1 MKIKSLVAASLL
13 AIASVGSF
21 AAGGSLGTLTTSGAS
36 FNTAVASGQFSDNW
50 QFDLGSRS
58 NVGASLTNIQFPFG
72 PSTFG
77 AISRFEA
84 LLDGTALNFLS
95 VPVAVPGGT
104 VTINVLY
111 GSKTLDT
118 GPHTLNVTGLAGAT
132 GASYGGSI
140 AVAPVPEP
148 ETYAML
154 LVGLGLMGAVVR
166 HRNKSDSGRA

>member
-1 MKIKSLVAASLL
+1 MKIKSFVAASLL

-21 AAGGSLGTLTTSGAS
+21 AGVTSLGTLTTSGAS
-36 FNTAVASGQFSDNW
+36 FGTVAAGSFSDNW

-58 NVGASLTNIQFPFG
+58 NVGASLTNIQFSFG
-72 PSTFG
+72 LSTFG
-77 AISRFEA
+77 AITSFAA
-84 LLDGTALNFLS
+84 LLDGTVLNLLS

-104 VTINVLY
+104 VTTNVLY
-111 GSKTLDT
+111 GSKTLDA
-118 GPHTLNVTGLAGAT
+118 GLHTLNVSGFAGAT

-166 HRNKSDSGRA
+166 RRNKSDSDQA